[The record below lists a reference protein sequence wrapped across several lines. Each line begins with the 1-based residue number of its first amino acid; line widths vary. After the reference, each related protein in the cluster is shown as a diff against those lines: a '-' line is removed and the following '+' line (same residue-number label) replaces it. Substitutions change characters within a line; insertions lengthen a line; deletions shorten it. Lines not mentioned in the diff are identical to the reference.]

1 MNSPL
6 APGMRVVIRDE
17 EWLVRRVDPSADGGH
32 LLSCDGISEL
42 VRAISSAITEFG
54 LPCFNV

>member
-17 EWLVRRVDPSADGGH
+17 EWLVRRVARFD
-32 LLSCDGISEL
+32 LSG
-42 VRAISSAITEFG
+42 R
-54 LPCFNV
+54 